1 MYFVF
6 GRDQMKL
13 QLSKTGFGV
22 RERDFF
28 FKSGFDSFERIC
40 RTNFDILIDADP
52 QSGISFHTDALTAN
66 AANPDTDTD
75 NIRIMIMTK
84 ALIGTCSTEPA
95 GAGGGMQ
102 VAVCNKTGLPIDT
115 ITNLSGTVFTKFS
128 STDLYPSHLLVYRD
142 TSLPLASDS
151 RSTQLKPSF
160 VQLSYRSGTR
170 FNPQEKGIPNYYVFS
185 KDSCTFSFKLRE
197 GAQSS
202 VFLRIFYHLWQAAQ
216 ELQCQSEFVKK
227 QR

>member
-1 MYFVF
+1 MEGSGGRHGRPVRPGEETRATPPTTLVHQVLRPDRTPAHWTKMDVNKTDCKIMEARKLSANYFHLETKFRRPGLQLISCYAVQNPF
-6 GRDQMKL
+6 LWGRYLLKRDQMKL

-102 VAVCNKTGLPIDT
+102 VAVCNKAGLKCDQQA
-115 ITNLSGTVFTKFS
+115 FS
-128 STDLYPSHLLVYRD
+128 WS
-142 TSLPLASDS
+142 
-151 RSTQLKPSF
+151 
-160 VQLSYRSGTR
+160 
-170 FNPQEKGIPNYYVFS
+170 
-185 KDSCTFSFKLRE
+185 
-197 GAQSS
+197 
-202 VFLRIFYHLWQAAQ
+202 
-216 ELQCQSEFVKK
+216 
-227 QR
+227 